1 MVDMYKNS
9 KFTSYCEKP
18 ELVCSTIKNP
28 CCKYK
33 NQGQD
38 NPCGTRN
45 CIDWS
50 KDYLIWDRPGLSK
63 YLVFMTLQFFIQ
75 FSFLLLHDTGYFRLI
90 SYRLKSLLGFKNDAL
105 AIIAKD
111 QLEMEE
117 QFGDIK
123 KDSDVI
129 DEENRIL
136 NLTEHNF
143 ANLNQNEIFV
153 ADRLTKYYSNFMA
166 VKGIS
171 FSVKKS
177 ESFGLL
183 GVNGAGKTT
192 TFKMITGDETITK
205 GDAFLN
211 KVNIKDDIKFFQK
224 QLGYC
229 PQFDPLIDQMT
240 VYETM
245 ELFANLRGI
254 KPQYIRKTCLSLIN
268 LLDLND
274 HIKKMCYTLSGGN
287 KRKLSVALALV
298 GSPVVIL
305 LDEPTS

>member
-1 MVDMYKNS
+1 MYDNS
-9 KFTSYCEKP
+9 RITSYCEKL
-18 ELVCSTIKNP
+18 ELACSIIKNP
-28 CCKYK
+28 CCKYQ
-33 NQGQD
+33 NQEQE
-38 NPCGTRN
+38 NPCGN
-45 CIDWS
+45 GICLDWS
-50 KDYLIWDRPGLSK
+50 KDYLVWTRPGLSK
-63 YLVFMTLQFFIQ
+63 YLVIMAVQFFIQ
-75 FSFLLLHDTGYFRLI
+75 FAFLLLYDSGYFRQI
-90 SYRLKSLLGFKNDAL
+90 SYKLKSFVGLKNDAL
-105 AIIAKD
+105 SNLHKD
-111 QLEMEE
+111 QQEIEE
-117 QFGDIK
+117 KFGDIS

-129 DEENRIL
+129 DEENRIFNITKSDVL
-136 NLTEHNF
+136 NINEH
-143 ANLNQNEIFV
+143 EIFIV
-153 ADRLTKYYSNFMA
+153 DRLKKYYSNFMS

-171 FSVKKS
+171 FSVKKA

-211 KVNIKDDIKFFQK
+211 KINIKDNIKLFQK

-240 VYETM
+240 VYETI

-254 KPQYIRKTCLSLIN
+254 KQPLIRKTCLSLIN

-274 HIKKMCYTLSGGN
+274 HKEKMCYTLSGGN

>member
-1 MVDMYKNS
+1 MYDNS
-9 KFTSYCEKP
+9 KITSYCEKL
-18 ELVCSTIKNP
+18 ELVCSVIKNP

-33 NQGQD
+33 NQGKD
-38 NPCGTRN
+38 NPCGAGN
-45 CIDWS
+45 CLDWNR
-50 KDYLIWDRPGLSK
+50 DFLIWDRPGLSK
-63 YLVFMTLQFFIQ
+63 YLLFMAIQ
-75 FSFLLLHDTGYFRLI
+75 FVIQFGFLLLLDIGYFRLI
-90 SYRLKSLLGFKNDAL
+90 SYKLKSLFGFKNE
-105 AIIAKD
+105 ISTNISKD
-111 QLEMEE
+111 QLEIEE

-129 DEENRIL
+129 DEENRIQ
-136 NLTEHNF
+136 NLTKHSLS
-143 ANLNQNEIFV
+143 NLNQNEIFIV
-153 ADRLTKYYSNFMA
+153 DRLTKYYSNFMA

-183 GVNGAGKTT
+183 GTNGAGKTT

-211 KVNIKDDIKFFQK
+211 RINIKDNIRLFQK

-254 KPQYIRKTCLSLIN
+254 KPRYIRKTCLSLIS

-274 HIKKMCYTLSGGN
+274 HVKKMCYTLSGGN